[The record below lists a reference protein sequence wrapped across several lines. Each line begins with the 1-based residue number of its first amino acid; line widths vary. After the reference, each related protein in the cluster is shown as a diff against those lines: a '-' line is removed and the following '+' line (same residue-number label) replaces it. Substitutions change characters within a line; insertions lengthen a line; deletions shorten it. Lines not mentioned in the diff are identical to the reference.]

1 MRLTRSRDDVVVAGV
16 LAGLADYFNL
26 DPTLLRII
34 FVILVFVGVGTII
47 PIYIAAMIIIP
58 KEPYNSPRRRDKVRQ
73 KRENLRKNR
82 KFNKKENKENTSS
95 KSNPIEEDDWSD
107 F

>member
-16 LAGLADYFNL
+16 LAGIADYFNL

-58 KEPYNSPRRRDKVRQ
+58 QEPYDSTKRRDKVRQ
-73 KRENLRKNR
+73 KRDKLRKKR
-82 KFNKKENKENTSS
+82 KANKTEYKENTSS

>member
-58 KEPYNSPRRRDKVRQ
+58 KEPYNSSRRRDKVRE
-73 KRENLRKNR
+73 KRENLRKNH
-82 KFNKKENKENTSS
+82 KFNKEENKKNTSS